1 MNYIKYI
8 QSADGTNLY
17 AKVNEVSEPK
27 ANIIV
32 VHGLAEHLERY
43 DHITT
48 FLNDNHL
55 TSLDTINVDTVVQKE
70 SLYFIVIKM
79 KLLKI

>member
-48 FLNDNHL
+48 FLNDNQFK
-55 TSLDTINVDTVVQKE
+55 NV
-70 SLYFIVIKM
+70 VI
-79 KLLKI
+79 

>member
-48 FLNDNHL
+48 FL
-55 TSLDTINVDTVVQKE
+55 DTINVDTVVQKE